1 MGRTSARDFVEALL
15 LDVHNARRLA
25 RNPHVRVKPAGALLQ
40 DQILIDAQATVKKHA
55 GAKVLDK
62 LRKAA
67 EKNNEEASR
76 GRLKSDW
83 IEPETLFWSAWKAL
97 PPAHKSAIAVE
108 VIESF
113 AAYVEDAHEFDPRK
127 SGGDPMLWHR
137 HRVHPELWKSLA
149 ASKTSLAANPIARRE
164 LESFEADRK
173 RYLSMRPAFSPI
185 DEPEPWK

>member
-1 MGRTSARDFVEALL
+1 
-15 LDVHNARRLA
+15 
-25 RNPHVRVKPAGALLQ
+25 
-40 DQILIDAQATVKKHA
+40 
-55 GAKVLDK
+55 VLDK

-173 RYLSMRPAFSPI
+173 RYLSIRPAFSPV